1 MEGGPGDSRNAGAPE
16 LTELGKRIEMLR
28 IQRGISKQHLA
39 RVAGTS
45 RQQLWRVMTG
55 KSEMSLALRA
65 RIADVLQ
72 SPTIQLN
79 AQSNAPAPAL
89 AAAPSTSPSGEG
101 RRATP
106 RTTPSTTPS
115 TSPIAMPGATY
126 AGARIPIRI
135 DFERYLDDADAI
147 ARTLST
153 MPTGTRGRALK
164 RRFLDAVE
172 DAALEARSTL
182 GAAFFDLRRRVLAG
196 EL

>member
-1 MEGGPGDSRNAGAPE
+1 MESGPRDAGGSGAPE

-39 RVAGTS
+39 RHAGTS

-55 KSEMSLALRA
+55 KSEMSPALRA
-65 RIADVLQ
+65 RIADALQ

-79 AQSNAPAPAL
+79 APVAATAAGALAPATVPAR
-89 AAAPSTSPSGEG
+89 PSGRHGRQSRTAIPREAAEG
-101 RRATP
+101 GTR
-106 RTTPSTTPS
+106 
-115 TSPIAMPGATY
+115 IA
-126 AGARIPIRI
+126 IRI
-135 DFERYLDDADAI
+135 DFDRYLADASAI

-172 DAALEARSTL
+172 DAALEARTTL